1 MPLVFLEIIISW
13 YDELCVRVKWGDQF
27 SDWFAVTAG
36 VRQGGVLS
44 PDFYSIYVDDLI
56 SKLKTLNKGCH
67 FLGTFAAA
75 LMYADDIAI
84 LAPSLMGL
92 SSLLD
97 ACSDYCCDWD
107 ICLNAKKSKL
117 LYFGK

>member
-1 MPLVFLEIIISW
+1 M
-13 YDELCVRVKWGDQF
+13 D
-27 SDWFAVTAG
+27 A
-36 VRQGGVLS
+36 
-44 PDFYSIYVDDLI
+44 LI

-97 ACSDYCCDWD
+97 ACSDYCRDWD
-107 ICLNAKKSKL
+107 ICLNAKKLKL
-117 LYFGK
+117 LYFGKRVEIRYDLTLNGGKLDWADKLIIMIPRYTHLL